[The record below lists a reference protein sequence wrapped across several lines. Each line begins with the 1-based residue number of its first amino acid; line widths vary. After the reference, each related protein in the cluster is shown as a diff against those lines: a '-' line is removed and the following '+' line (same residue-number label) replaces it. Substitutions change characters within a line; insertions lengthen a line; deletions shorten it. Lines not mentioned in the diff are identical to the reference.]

1 VTENKSNIYRAVNC
15 EIYLEN
21 QYGRTLMPPES
32 EFSHNIVKGEINN
45 KENRYTGTD
54 HKHEVDTMATSSI
67 GNDPVTSKFKE
78 MKE

>member
-1 VTENKSNIYRAVNC
+1 
-15 EIYLEN
+15 
-21 QYGRTLMPPES
+21 MPPES